1 MWRCRSLVLCSAARS
16 VIFRKSSVLRV
27 ISAILG
33 RAVSPSAISF
43 YMFCPAAA
51 EVERAGCCGT
61 DGLSQST
68 THTHTHSHTHTH
80 TLSHTQTYQFS
91 EGLLN
96 RLEVSLHLSASLPF
110 PLVLLLSLFLRAV
123 SLLPLLLQLLYICL
137 PLPQIETPL

>member
-61 DGLSQST
+61 DGLSQSN
-68 THTHTHSHTHTH
+68 THTHTHTHTDTHTH
-80 TLSHTQTYQFS
+80 TPRPT
-91 EGLLN
+91 
-96 RLEVSLHLSASLPF
+96 
-110 PLVLLLSLFLRAV
+110 LSLSETRGCTMTCIDAGL
-123 SLLPLLLQLLYICL
+123 SE
-137 PLPQIETPL
+137 QIGTRHAFARRHG